1 MLRNDDSI
9 VDCHDSAF
17 AESRNDGNGMP
28 FMFLFY
34 RLPRLDFVKSRND
47 GVMAILL
54 FFLDCHEATPLAM
67 TKNGDST
74 QDSIESRNDGSRHR
88 LPRIAKAILAM
99 TSKGTIPRKKITA
112 KISKTPLWTNTIA
125 LRGSINPCYFL
136 CFAFLMASASGL
148 SFSSSFGDC
157 VVVKCGFRLCGFFAF
172 RFCCF
177 GGFEAEICGF

>member
-88 LPRIAKAILAM
+88 LPRLDFVKSRNDEQGDDS
-99 TSKGTIPRKKITA
+99 THKNHRKDKQNAT
-112 KISKTPLWTNTIA
+112 L
-125 LRGSINPCYFL
+125 
-136 CFAFLMASASGL
+136 
-148 SFSSSFGDC
+148 D
-157 VVVKCGFRLCGFFAF
+157 
-172 RFCCF
+172 
-177 GGFEAEICGF
+177 